1 MAFLISRLSNS
12 ITKLEQTL
20 GFLLGFNHRLPPN
33 AFCLAAIEI
42 DRATPSEPFSL
53 KKLIGDGLLWAV
65 PKHRRTIEKRLK
77 RKFGDPYYHQKIL
90 TPKTN
95 IRMCHTCGDH
105 HEIGILC
112 PTCYKRIMNE
122 TKEMRQAIKE
132 KLGLQPIEK
141 EVVVLY
147 ENEKNDLDGE
157 YNGQPIV
164 EMPKPRPAWFSKNLL
179 QQSTQQPATTKDVE
193 PFGLS

>member
-1 MAFLISRLSNS
+1 
-12 ITKLEQTL
+12 
-20 GFLLGFNHRLPPN
+20 
-33 AFCLAAIEI
+33 
-42 DRATPSEPFSL
+42 
-53 KKLIGDGLLWAV
+53 
-65 PKHRRTIEKRLK
+65 
-77 RKFGDPYYHQKIL
+77 
-90 TPKTN
+90 
-95 IRMCHTCGDH
+95 
-105 HEIGILC
+105 
-112 PTCYKRIMNE
+112 MNE